1 MSCTLVLVHCL
12 ISGPRY
18 GGDAGPDA
26 GSAFDS
32 AAQSMLAAASRL
44 ERARDLL
51 LGQEPPVDGEDEQT
65 EPVDSLGA
73 GNEESAATKRTWR

>member
-1 MSCTLVLVHCL
+1 
-12 ISGPRY
+12 
-18 GGDAGPDA
+18 
-26 GSAFDS
+26 
-32 AAQSMLAAASRL
+32 MLDAASRL